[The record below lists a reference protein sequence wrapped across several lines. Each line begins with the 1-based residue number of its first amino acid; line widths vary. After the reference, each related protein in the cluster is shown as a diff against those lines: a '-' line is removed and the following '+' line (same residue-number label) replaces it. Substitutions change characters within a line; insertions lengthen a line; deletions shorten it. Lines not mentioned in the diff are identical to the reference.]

1 MMNSLRTYG
10 SSGPPVVVLH
20 GGPGAPGYMAP
31 VARGLADAF
40 RVYEPFQ
47 RSSGDEPLTVARH
60 MADLQSLVERI
71 GADCAGAW
79 PALVG
84 HSWGAMLALAY
95 AAAHPGYATAL
106 VLVGCGTFEPAARAR
121 MQAII
126 DERMD
131 DELRS
136 RLERLPE
143 EIPDPDERLS
153 VMGELLLPLYSHEL
167 FSTGPKIKADARAH
181 QESWDDMMRLQAA
194 GLYPAAFAAIRAPV
208 LMLHGDV
215 DPHPG
220 AMIRDSLEPYI
231 PQLIY
236 HEWQGCGHYP
246 WLELSVRDDFFA
258 VLSRWLARQFTDEHF
273 AVDL

>member
-1 MMNSLRTYG
+1 MNSLRTYG
-10 SSGPPVVVLH
+10 KSGPPVVVLH

-31 VARGLADAF
+31 AARGLADVF

-60 MADLQSLVERI
+60 VADLQSLVERI
-71 GADCAGAW
+71 GADCDGAR

-95 AAAHPGYATAL
+95 AAAHPGYVTTL
-106 VLVGCGTFEPAARAR
+106 VLVGCGTFDPAARAR
-121 MQAII
+121 MRETVDGQ
-126 DERMD
+126 MD
-131 DELRS
+131 DELRL

-143 EIPDPDERLS
+143 EILDPDERLS

-181 QESWDDMMRLQAA
+181 RESWEDMMRLQAA
-194 GLYPAAFAAIRAPV
+194 GIYPAAFAAIEAPV

-220 AMIRDSLEPYI
+220 EMIRESLEPHI
-231 PQLIY
+231 PQLVY
-236 HEWQGCGHYP
+236 HEWQNCGHYP
-246 WLELSVRDDFFA
+246 WLELSIRDDFFA
-258 VLSRWLARQFTDEHF
+258 VLDEWLAQQFTGASL